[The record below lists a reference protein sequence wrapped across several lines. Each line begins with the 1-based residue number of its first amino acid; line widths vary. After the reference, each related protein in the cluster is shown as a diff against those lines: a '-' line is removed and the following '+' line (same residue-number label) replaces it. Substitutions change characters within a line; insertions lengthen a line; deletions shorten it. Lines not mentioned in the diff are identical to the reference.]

1 MSVRVLSFA
10 AGMDD
15 AASILAEGGLLLFPT
30 ETVYGIGARWDR
42 ADAVSAVY
50 LAKGR
55 PADKPLQVLVG
66 SAAAARFMAAAQ
78 APAFERLASAF
89 WPGAL
94 TIVVP
99 AAPGLPREVLAADG
113 TVGLRCPNHA
123 GLRALLQVSGP
134 LAASS
139 ANRSTEPPAT
149 NCADAVAALG
159 DYAQLALDSGPCVG
173 GVPSTVVRL
182 VGDELTVLRAGALD
196 EARLREVADHG

>member
-1 MSVRVLSFA
+1 MSLRVLSFA

-15 AASILAEGGLLLFPT
+15 AIAALAAGRLLLFPT

-42 ADAVSAVY
+42 PDAVAAVY

-66 SAAAARFMAAAQ
+66 SVQAARAMAAVHE
-78 APAFERLASAF
+78 PAVERLAAAF

-94 TIVVP
+94 TLVVP
-99 AAPGLPREVLAADG
+99 AAQGLPREVLAADG

-123 GLRALLQVSGP
+123 GLRALLHLSGP

-139 ANRSTEPPAT
+139 ANLSSEPPAT
-149 NCADAVAALG
+149 TVADAVAALG
-159 DYAQLALDSGPCVG
+159 DRAALALDGGPCTG
-173 GVPSTVVRL
+173 GTPSSVVR
-182 VGDELTVLRAGALD
+182 VMDGAVTVLRAGALS
-196 EARLREVADHG
+196 EAELRRVADDG